1 MKRTIIAEVGQNF
14 CGSIELAEYMIWAA
28 NDAGADLVKFQLF
41 DSQKLYG
48 KKIEAELSFEQALHL
63 FNFGKRLGIMGVE
76 VFFSVFDTERVKWC
90 EQIGVKR
97 YKLACGLVHPKTH
110 QNTDILWAIIETKK
124 PLIISYSA
132 VPKGVPIPLEDVS
145 SLYCVPHYP
154 TGIGE
159 LHFNDVD
166 FSKYDGFSD
175 HTEGIEAAQIALV
188 KGAKIIEKHFC
199 VNHQLGVDAGWSM
212 DCDELRKLALFAD
225 NLEECL

>member
-76 VFFSVFDTERVKWC
+76 VFFSVFDLERVNWC

-97 YKLACGLVHPKTH
+97 YKLSYANRDNKELLEATH
-110 QNTDILWAIIETKK
+110 RTGK
-124 PLIISYSA
+124 PCI
-132 VPKGVPIPLEDVS
+132 VS
-145 SLYCVPHYP
+145 GRDLYCVPHYP

-166 FSKYDGFSD
+166 FNKYEGFSD